1 VNEEYRGWGKG
12 LVFKIGENQKGP
24 RQVPPILPGRLVL
37 GLRSVALS
45 DAAEEL
51 YSIRVLK
58 PQKQALASPVPE
70 VKQTQPSAPPCR
82 TK

>member
-1 VNEEYRGWGKG
+1 VWGWGKG

-24 RQVPPILPGRLVL
+24 RQVPPILPGRFVL

-51 YSIRVLK
+51 YSIRVLT
-58 PQKQALASPVPE
+58 APE
-70 VKQTQPSAPPCR
+70 ADLSVARS
-82 TK
+82 